1 MFHFEIEAEFLTD
14 EALLF
19 LKTVPPGVMQF
30 EIGVQ
35 STNKKTLCAV
45 GRSQN
50 VETLFENI
58 AQIPR
63 TIHSHL
69 DLIAGLPF
77 EDLKSFG
84 KSFDLTMELKPDAL
98 QLGFLKI
105 LHGKH
110 STNAVLI
117 CHDQGQY
124 HSYRCQ
130 RLSISYKAHHR
141 NQHRQ

>member
-50 VETLFENI
+50 VEMLFENI

-69 DLIAGLPF
+69 DYPRSVSLTNLTVFYFQVQYNTRKNNLPYF
-77 EDLKSFG
+77 
-84 KSFDLTMELKPDAL
+84 
-98 QLGFLKI
+98 FL
-105 LHGKH
+105 
-110 STNAVLI
+110 
-117 CHDQGQY
+117 
-124 HSYRCQ
+124 R
-130 RLSISYKAHHR
+130 
-141 NQHRQ
+141 